1 MPPYIS
7 DAERERRQWMTLTEL
22 TADVTKRH
30 RGRPA
35 DQQIRNALDDGRLII
50 KWEDATA
57 DQRRR
62 RLPTDPPP
70 VASPD
75 WGLGPMLVPDWPP
88 HKGGFWQQARIDG
101 DKVFDPETERWRTLL
116 VRRSSAQQI
125 WRSRKGGAPSK
136 YRDKIEEKTSGAK
149 DIPDAIRLVRA
160 RWSAKD
166 GPLPNTVTIRR
177 WAKKI
182 LGDKTGQN

>member
-7 DAERERRQWMTLTEL
+7 DAERERARWMTLTEL

-35 DQQIRNALDDGRLII
+35 DQQIRNALDDRKLII

-57 DQRRR
+57 DQLRRR
-62 RLPTDPPP
+62 RPTDPP
-70 VASPD
+70 AMSHPD
-75 WGLGPMLVPDWPP
+75 GLEGSTLVPDRPP
-88 HKGGFWQQARIDG
+88 DKAGFWQQACIDG

-116 VRRSSAQQI
+116 LRRLSVQQI
-125 WRSRKGGAPSK
+125 WPSRKGGAPIK
-136 YRDKIEEKTSGAK
+136 YRGIEEKMSGAK

-160 RWSAKD
+160 RWSPKD
-166 GPLPNTVTIRR
+166 GTVPPNVTIRR
-177 WAKKI
+177 RAKKL
-182 LGDKTGQN
+182 LGDNTGQN